1 MTKFVNTYHI
11 YQGGEIMKVVVSDQ
25 KTGKA
30 YMASPE
36 QELFVGK
43 KMGEIIKLD
52 EIGLP
57 GYEAKITGG
66 SDKDGFPMNQSIVGP
81 ARRRILTSDAAGFK
95 AKKKGERKR
104 ISVRGNTVSKDIS
117 QLNVVITKAGTAV
130 DVAVVLAKKVAEG
143 DDALSAKER
152 LIKKS
157 LEVAGSAE
165 LGSGVKKAK
174 H

>member
-1 MTKFVNTYHI
+1 
-11 YQGGEIMKVVVSDQ
+11 MKVVVSDQ

-43 KMGEIIKLD
+43 KLGEIVKLD

-57 GYEAKITGG
+57 GYEGKIAGG

-81 ARRRILTSDAAGFK
+81 ARKRILTSNAAGFK
-95 AKKKGERKR
+95 ASKKGERKR
-104 ISVRGNTVSKDIS
+104 ISVRGNTISKDIS
-117 QLNVVITKAGTAV
+117 QVNIVITKVGSV

-143 DDALSAKER
+143 DEALSAKER
-152 LIKKS
+152 MIKKS

>member
-1 MTKFVNTYHI
+1 
-11 YQGGEIMKVVVSDQ
+11 MKVVVSDQ
-25 KTGKA
+25 KTAKA
-30 YMASPE
+30 YMASLE
-36 QELFVGK
+36 QEMFVGK

-52 EIGLP
+52 DLGLP
-57 GYEAKITGG
+57 GYEGKITGG

-81 ARRRILTSDAAGFK
+81 ARKRILTTNASGFK
-95 AKKKGERKR
+95 ASKKGERKR
-104 ISVRGNTVSKDIS
+104 ISVRGNTVSKDIT
-117 QLNVVITKAGTAV
+117 QLNVVITKVGSV
-130 DVAVVLAKKVAEG
+130 DVSVVLAKKVAEG

-157 LEVAGSAE
+157 LEIAGSAE

>member
-1 MTKFVNTYHI
+1 
-11 YQGGEIMKVVVSDQ
+11 MKVVVSDQ
-25 KTGKA
+25 KTAKA

-36 QELFVGK
+36 QALFVGK

-52 EIGLP
+52 EIGLT
-57 GYEAKITGG
+57 GYEGKITGG

-95 AKKKGERKR
+95 ASKKGERKR
-104 ISVRGNTVSKDIS
+104 VSVRGNTVSNEIS
-117 QLNVVITKAGTAV
+117 QLNVVVTKVGSV
-130 DVAVVLAKKVAEG
+130 DLSVVLAKKLAEG

>member
-1 MTKFVNTYHI
+1 
-11 YQGGEIMKVVVSDQ
+11 MKVVVSDQ
-25 KTGKA
+25 KTAKA
-30 YMASPE
+30 YMASTE
-36 QELFVGK
+36 QALFVGK

-81 ARRRILTSDAAGFK
+81 TRRRILTSSAAGFK
-95 AKKKGERKR
+95 ASKKGERKR
-104 ISVRGNTVSKDIS
+104 ISVRGNTVSNEIS
-117 QLNVVITKAGTAV
+117 QLNVVITKVGSV
-130 DVAVVLAKKVAEG
+130 DISIVLAKKGAEG

-165 LGSGVKKAK
+165 LGSGVKKPK

>member
-1 MTKFVNTYHI
+1 
-11 YQGGEIMKVVVSDQ
+11 MKIVVSDQ
-25 KTGKA
+25 KTAKA
-30 YMASPE
+30 YMASTE
-36 QELFVGK
+36 QALFVGK
-43 KMGEIIKLD
+43 KLGEIIKLD

-95 AKKKGERKR
+95 ASKKGERKR
-104 ISVRGNTVSKDIS
+104 ISVRGNTVSNDIS
-117 QLNVVITKAGTAV
+117 QLNVVITKVGSV
-130 DVAVVLAKKVAEG
+130 DVSVVLAKKGAEG

-152 LIKKS
+152 MIKKS
-157 LEVAGSAE
+157 LETAGSAE

>member
-1 MTKFVNTYHI
+1 
-11 YQGGEIMKVVVSDQ
+11 MKIVVSDQ

-30 YMASPE
+30 YMASSE
-36 QELFVGK
+36 KELFVGK
-43 KMGEIIKLD
+43 KIGETVKLD
-52 EIGLP
+52 EAGLT

-66 SDKDGFPMNQSIVGP
+66 SDKQGFPLNSSMVGS
-81 ARRRILTSDAAGFK
+81 ARKKIFTADAAGFH
-95 AKKKGERKR
+95 ATRKGERKR
-104 ISVRGNTVSKDIS
+104 ISVRGGTIS
-117 QLNVVITKAGTAV
+117 EETAQLNVVVTKTGSAPLSE
-130 DVAVVLAKKVAEG
+130 VLGKKELSPEEAM
-143 DDALSAKER
+143 SAKER